1 MRIGV
6 FGGTFD
12 PPHLGHL
19 ILAAEAVEQLALD
32 RLLWVLASQPPHKRR
47 KAVSTLPARL
57 EMVRAIVQDDAQ
69 FELSRVDIDRPG
81 PHYAVDTM
89 ALLEAQFL
97 GAELFFLMGGDSLG
111 DLPSWGQAQ
120 RFVDSCAGIGVM
132 RRPPNHVSL
141 DQLESQL
148 PGLTKKIRFIEA
160 PLLEIASSEI
170 RERIIAGRNYRYYL
184 PAAVFDLIEK
194 GGFYSAPE

>member
-12 PPHLGHL
+12 PPHWGHM
-19 ILAAEAVEQLALD
+19 ILAAEAVEQLELD
-32 RLLWVLASQPPHKRR
+32 RLLWVLASQPPHKRQ
-47 KAVSTLPARL
+47 KAVSTLAARL
-57 EMVRAIVQDDAQ
+57 EMVRAIVKEDAQ

-89 ALLEAQFL
+89 ALLAAQFP
-97 GAELFFLMGGDSLG
+97 GAELFFLMGGDSLS

-120 RFVDSCAGIGVM
+120 RFVDFCAGIGVM
-132 RRPPNHVSL
+132 RRPPNHAVL
-141 DQLESQL
+141 DQLENQL
-148 PGLTKKIRFIEA
+148 PGLTEKIKFIDA

-170 RERIIAGRNYRYYL
+170 RERIFTGRHYRYYL
-184 PAAVFDLIEK
+184 PPAVYDLIE
-194 GGFYSAPE
+194 GRGFYSDPG